1 MNDEIAGANERAARD
16 GRGIRTDGG
25 GDEDGRAFEGGRARE
40 GERCVSGAIE
50 TKRIR
55 GRQIG
60 DGAGGGDIDDLI
72 GGPSVRVV
80 SGVGETDDLATR
92 IRGGEG
98 AATDRGPRTDDASGI
113 IGRRGGDRVGCGDRP
128 TREGKVDRGAG
139 VTRQRP
145 EGKEV
150 RAFNVEHRGTDIGT
164 DARGASVKGRTQER
178 LVKEGRIAARRE
190 EIAPG

>member
-1 MNDEIAGANERAARD
+1 MNDEIAGPNEGTTRDSRSVRADHR
-16 GRGIRTDGG
+16 
-25 GDEDGRAFEGGRARE
+25 GDENGWAFEGSGARE
-40 GERCVSGAIE
+40 GQRRVSGPVEAE
-50 TKRIR
+50 RLS
-55 GRQIG
+55 GRQVG
-60 DGAGGGDIDDLI
+60 DGARSGDVHDLV
-72 GGPSVRVV
+72 GGPGVRVV
-80 SGVGETDDLATR
+80 GGFGQAHDLTTR

-113 IGRRGGDRVGCGDRP
+113 IGRRGGDGVGCGDRP

-145 EGKEV
+145 EGEEV
-150 RAFNVEHRGTDIGT
+150 RAFNVEHRGTDVGPDT
-164 DARGASVKGRTQER
+164 RSASVKGRTEER